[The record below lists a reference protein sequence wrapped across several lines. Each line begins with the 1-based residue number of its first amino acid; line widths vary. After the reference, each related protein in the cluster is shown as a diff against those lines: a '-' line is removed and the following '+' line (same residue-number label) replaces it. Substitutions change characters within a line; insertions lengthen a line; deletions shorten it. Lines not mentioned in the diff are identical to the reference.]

1 MSTCMCAG
9 FRAALIAASIGGM
22 AGTAWAG
29 CTISSS
35 GLAFGG
41 YQPLTFA
48 GKLTSADKTSDATI
62 SLSCTGIVTGG
73 SYNIA
78 LGPSTVGNSM
88 NPRYLANPQGAA
100 NLAFNVYREGAH
112 STVWGDGTGGGVIG
126 GTIPL
131 GDSTQSHT
139 VYGKMPAG
147 QNALRVGT
155 YSGTLVMT
163 VTYNP

>member
-1 MSTCMCAG
+1 MNTRLRAG
-9 FRAALIAASIGGM
+9 FRAAMIMMSSCGM

-35 GLAFGG
+35 GLAFGA
-41 YQPLTFA
+41 YQPLTFD
-48 GKLTSADKTSDATI
+48 GRLTSVDKTSTATI
-62 SLSCTGIVTGG
+62 SISCSGIVTGG
-73 SYNIA
+73 SYSIA

-88 NPRYLANPQGAA
+88 SPRYLANPQGGP
-100 NLAFNVYREGAH
+100 NLAFNVYREGTH
-112 STVWGDGTGGGVIG
+112 SMVWGDGPGVIG
-126 GTIPL
+126 GLIPG

-139 VYGKMPAG
+139 VYGKMPAA
-147 QNALRVGT
+147 QNTLRVGT